1 VECPTTGDEVAEE
14 ESQRRDQEAE
24 LSKYHVVLGSS
35 CWISG
40 IFDAA
45 IEQTFICCVVK
56 ANGHCREEAAM
67 QLPRDL
73 AGKEKTQEK
82 ICGFKNEE
90 MKNETLFSSVDDE
103 LLQNNKVNSTG

>member
-1 VECPTTGDEVAEE
+1 
-14 ESQRRDQEAE
+14 
-24 LSKYHVVLGSS
+24 
-35 CWISG
+35 
-40 IFDAA
+40 
-45 IEQTFICCVVK
+45 
-56 ANGHCREEAAM
+56 M